1 MKRLGTNR
9 QSRQNEEQ
17 LKLVKPVLDDSDLHI
32 HVQVDENNPSRFSD
46 HSELL
51 NYLRSRL
58 LPACDGKPRGYCF
71 EITLDSDKGAGRC
84 ILSTLLQMPQINCV
98 RIDFFDVDRTKLPV
112 VEISNF
118 LHRKCS
124 SQQER
129 ELFFELL
136 PIKKPDGNDH
146 SP

>member
-1 MKRLGTNR
+1 MI
-9 QSRQNEEQ
+9 
-17 LKLVKPVLDDSDLHI
+17 KPVLDDSDLHI
-32 HVQVDENNPSRFSD
+32 HVQLGENNPSRFSD

-58 LPACDGKPRGYCF
+58 LPAACDGKPRGYCF
-71 EITLDSDKGAGRC
+71 EITLNSDKGAGRC
-84 ILSTLLQMPQINCV
+84 ILSILLQMPQIICCSIV
-98 RIDFFDVDRTKLPV
+98 RIDVFDVDRTKLPV